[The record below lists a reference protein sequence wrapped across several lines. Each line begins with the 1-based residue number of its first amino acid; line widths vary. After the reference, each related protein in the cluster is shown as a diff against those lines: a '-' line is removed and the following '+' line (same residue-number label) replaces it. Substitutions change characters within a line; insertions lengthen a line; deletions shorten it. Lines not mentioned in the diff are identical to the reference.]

1 MIACPAMTCMVSGR
15 DDQEA
20 ATTTR
25 PRPSFDIRAATRP
38 LVMGVLNVTPDSFS
52 DGGQFADPDAAIRQA
67 ERMAAEGA
75 DILDI
80 GAESTRPGHK
90 PISAEEELARL
101 LPILSSIVGLGL
113 PVSVDTMK
121 ASVAETCLSYGV
133 GIINDV
139 WGLQHDPDMAGV
151 VARHHVPLI
160 IMHNRTAADS
170 TIDILDD
177 IAAFFTRSLKLAEDA
192 GIRRERIILDPGI
205 GFGKTVEQSI
215 ETLAHLPRLM
225 QFGLPM
231 LIGLSRKRFIASVS
245 PSEPH
250 ERLAGSIAANVL
262 AVQAGA
268 AIIRVHDVAETVQA
282 LRVVAA
288 IEQAR

>member
-1 MIACPAMTCMVSGR
+1 MLNL
-15 DDQEA
+15 QA
-20 ATTTR
+20 AK
-25 PRPSFDIRAATRP
+25 RP

-52 DGGQFADPDAAIRQA
+52 DGGRFADPAAAIRQA

-80 GAESTRPGHK
+80 GAESTRPGHR
-90 PISAEEELARL
+90 PISADEEWARL
-101 LPILSSIVGLGL
+101 QPILPSVVALGL

-121 ASVAETCLSYGV
+121 ASVAETCLSHGV

-139 WGLQHDPDMAGV
+139 WGLQHDPDMARL
-151 VARHHVPLI
+151 VARHDVPLI
-160 IMHNRTAADS
+160 IMHNRTAADPA
-170 TIDILDD
+170 IDILAD
-177 IAAFFTRSLKLAEDA
+177 IEAFFAYSLRLANDA
-192 GIRRERIILDPGI
+192 GIKRDHIILDPGI
-205 GFGKTVEQSI
+205 GFGKTPEQSI
-215 ETLAHLPRLM
+215 ETLAKLERLE
-225 QFGLPM
+225 QFGLPL
-231 LIGLSRKRFIASVS
+231 LIGLSRKRFIATVS
-245 PSEPH
+245 PSKPH

-282 LRVVAA
+282 LRVIAA

>member
-1 MIACPAMTCMVSGR
+1 
-15 DDQEA
+15 
-20 ATTTR
+20 
-25 PRPSFDIRAATRP
+25 
-38 LVMGVLNVTPDSFS
+38 MGVLNVTPDSFS
-52 DGGQFADPDAAIRQA
+52 DGGQFDDPTAAIRQA

-90 PISAEEELARL
+90 PISAEIELARL
-101 LPILSSIVGLGL
+101 LPILPAVVALGL
-113 PVSVDTMK
+113 PVSIDTMK
-121 ASVAETCLSYGV
+121 AAVAETCIAHGV
-133 GIINDV
+133 SMINDV
-139 WGLQHDPDMAGV
+139 WGLQHDPAMADV
-151 VARHHVPLI
+151 AARHDIPLI
-160 IMHNRTAADS
+160 IMHNRTAADPA
-170 TIDILDD
+170 IDILAD
-177 IAAFFTRSLKLAEDA
+177 IEAFFVRSLKLADDA
-192 GIRRERIILDPGI
+192 GVKREHIILDPGI
-205 GFGKTVEQSI
+205 GFGKTVEQTI
-215 ETLAHLPRLM
+215 ETLAHLQRLNR
-225 QFGLPM
+225 FGLPL

-250 ERLAGSIAANVL
+250 ERLGGSIAANVL